1 MIQNNSNKSIE
12 ESYEYIKSL
21 MKNEHTSNIDINYN
35 KLDNQTQEEL
45 RSAINNVLHKRVNEL
60 ATILTGVH
68 EEFVVHNG
76 RL

>member
-1 MIQNNSNKSIE
+1 MIQNNSDKVIE

>member
-1 MIQNNSNKSIE
+1 MIQNNSDKVIK

-21 MKNEHTSNIDINYN
+21 MKTEHTSNIDINYN

-45 RSAINNVLHKRVNEL
+45 RSAINNVLHKRCNEL
-60 ATILTGVH
+60 ASVITGVH
-68 EEFVVHNG
+68 SEFVVHNG